1 MAALADSGAESLK
14 FISQHLQLKHQDILL
29 PDWLGIS
36 SCLHLLDP
44 KPMVAVAGPTR
55 TVQATTEDVLLVG
68 P

>member
-1 MAALADSGAESLK
+1 MASLADSGAESLK

-36 SCLHLLDP
+36 SCLHLLGL
-44 KPMVAVAGPTR
+44 KPMVAVAGPLH